1 MTAMIINNNLT
12 ALSALNA
19 TKAANDMVSKPI
31 KPLATG
37 LKINSASDDASG
49 LAISEKTR
57 SQIKGYDMAFKN
69 AQDGI
74 SMLRV
79 AEGALITTNDLLH
92 RMRELSVQAG
102 NGSLTM
108 QDRTHIQ
115 EEIDGLREQI
125 NHISDYTKFNTK
137 TLLNGNA
144 GALWSADDSK
154 LKVRVKGGLLTLDTN
169 GNKHNSEANYRLEI
183 RAEPGKAQVQKS
195 NIMSVTET
203 VFVDGDDGSK
213 LEVYYDKAL
222 WEIGQFYNSEG
233 SFFVDEPQKLTL
245 IQGNGKTASVMIY
258 REDTL
263 HDTAS
268 KINAAISDGLGQS
281 VYADNAGKFAVISD
295 GTESTSESVLSRS
308 ELYDD
313 NGNLTGYDIKSTLVI
328 RSAVQGSD
336 GDIYFA
342 GNDNL
347 ITALGLNTIQD
358 SEEATYRV
366 SVYDAHTGE
375 VVVSDMKVTGHE
387 LGGII
392 HPNIDVEFDPMAGT
406 LAHWDESTKQ
416 YFMTSDGTYTANIHL
431 ADNGLTLQTGTN
443 QSETFGVQLGNVSA
457 EMLGVDRVNVM
468 TRELADKSLTYI
480 DSAIDSVVKQ
490 RSQIVSYSNALE
502 HSIANITVSSENL
515 ADTRSHI
522 TDTDYAQSTMRF
534 IEFQILSKAGEAML
548 SQANQQPEAVFSLLG
563 NSQPQKF

>member
-1 MTAMIINNNLT
+1 MIINNNLT

-108 QDRTHIQ
+108 QDRTQIQ

-258 REDTL
+258 SEDTL

-342 GNDNL
+342 GNENL

-416 YFMTSDGTYTANIHL
+416 YLMTSDGTYTANIHL

-443 QSETFGVQLGNVSA
+443 QSETFGVQLGNVSS

-468 TRELADKSLTYI
+468 TRELADKSLTYL

>member
-1 MTAMIINNNLT
+1 MIINNNLT

-342 GNDNL
+342 GNENL

-416 YFMTSDGTYTANIHL
+416 YLMTSDGTYTANIHL

-443 QSETFGVQLGNVSA
+443 QSETFGVQLGNVSS

>member
-1 MTAMIINNNLT
+1 MIINNNLT

-37 LKINSASDDASG
+37 LKINSTSDDASG

-203 VFVDGDDGSK
+203 VFVDGDDDSE

-342 GNDNL
+342 GNENL

-366 SVYDAHTGE
+366 SVYDVHTGE

-416 YFMTSDGTYTANIHL
+416 YLMTSDGTYTANIHL

-443 QSETFGVQLGNVSA
+443 QSETFGVQLGNVSS